1 MLPRPRTAVL
11 LALLGPLPA
20 CPQATEPGPTRVSA
34 ERPPAADDPRVIND
48 TGDYYAA
55 GPGRSSPTPA
65 PTAVSPGTGRPDETN
80 GKCRLYAPEL
90 PDPECCERQL
100 GFDVETVKAACGLK
114 LYLGESFHATC
125 GFYFLADAKATGLPA
140 TWFRLSSVHG
150 ASPRDA
156 ADAHDEYTRKLSR
169 DPEFRSVPVP
179 GVEGAFWSQQ
189 DDLHWA
195 FLPGWS
201 VVRQFTWQEGSCSEE
216 GIKQILTALVAAPE
230 IAAGTGRTALIPTA
244 NPPPRV
250 QIEPATPA
258 DLAPDTP
265 AKAPAKPSK
274 PAKKP
279 A

>member
-20 CPQATEPGPTRVSA
+20 CPQATDPGPTRVSA
-34 ERPPAADDPRVIND
+34 DAPPARDDPRVVNE

-55 GPGRSSPTPA
+55 GPDRRTPTPTPPA
-65 PTAVSPGTGRPDETN
+65 ASPGTGRPDETN

-100 GFDVETVKAACGLK
+100 GFDVETVKKACGLK

-125 GFYFLADAKATGLPA
+125 GFYFLADAKATGVPA
-140 TWFRLSSVHG
+140 TWFRLSSVRG
-150 ASPRDA
+150 ASPREA

-169 DPEFRSVPVP
+169 DPEFRSEPIP
-179 GVEGAFWSQQ
+179 GIEGAFWSQQ

-201 VVRQFTWQEGSCSEE
+201 TVRQFTWQDGACSDE
-216 GIKQILTALVAAPE
+216 GIQQILGALVAAPE

-244 NPPPRV
+244 NPPAHV

-258 DLAPDTP
+258 ELAP
-265 AKAPAKPSK
+265 AKAPAKPARK
-274 PAKKP
+274 PAKEP